1 MSAATRTIR
10 LPAEGRAIGQQFAT
24 QIAIERTRLLYQ
36 GSRLPTLFM
45 LLTGLA
51 CAYLLWSP
59 QESLWLA
66 VWLVWLVLLAVVR
79 LVQVTAFDAAPE
91 QRRAEP
97 RWYRAF
103 LLGAAASG
111 LALAFPVIMLVPAE
125 DFTRQALV
133 YGLIAA
139 AILSAGVA
147 YAVSLPALLTF
158 ALPCLL
164 PTVTY
169 LLLSDAPAQRACGV
183 LAAILGVALL
193 LMAWQ
198 INRLLWC
205 SLLQGFQ
212 NQALLATLEQSKR
225 QTDVLNGRLGREVE
239 QRRRAERRLSD
250 AHDDLERRVAERTR
264 ELDEATRALSSSQE
278 RLTLAL
284 EASELGLWDWNLV
297 SDEVHHSQL
306 REIFGVEEDTAPG
319 MLRYLRTQLH
329 PEDLPELRQA
339 LIAHLKG
346 LTELYVAEYRVRHVD
361 GHWLWVEDRGRA
373 VERDASGRVTRM
385 LGTRRDISVR
395 KIRETDQLLAATVFE
410 AASEGIV
417 ILDPGYRVLAVN
429 GAFSQVTG
437 YQRDEVLGRR
447 VAALSSSRDS
457 QRQYQQIDAEL
468 REHGRWQGELVETR
482 KSGELYPQWLQL
494 NVVRDARGTLRHI
507 VGFFADLSA
516 RRHAE
521 ERLRYLSNYDELTG
535 LANRTLFRERLHEA
549 SQRARQGG
557 RSLALLHIDL
567 DRFKLLNDSLG
578 HEVADQVLRQMAR
591 RLAQAVP
598 EADTLARISGDEF
611 AVLLDSYGSLSALA
625 RSAERLLGKL
635 RKPMDV
641 GGQELVIS
649 ASVGISL
656 LPDNAREIS
665 ALISQANTAM
675 QQAKRLGGNGFQFF
689 TDSLQA
695 STLQRLQL
703 ENQLRKAIDDGQLD
717 VFYQPKLRLADD
729 SLSAAE
735 ALVRWHHP
743 EQGLLAPGAFIG
755 LAEETGLIGV
765 IGEFVLRRAC
775 ADACAWRAR
784 DMDIRV
790 SVNISVHQVRLGNL
804 TSLVRQVLD
813 DSGLPAHL
821 LELELTES
829 QMLDNVETIARSFQQ
844 LRALGV
850 KLAIDDFGTGF
861 SSLSY
866 LKRFPVDVLKI
877 DQSFIRDL
885 SASAEDAAITRA
897 IIAMAHSLE
906 LEVVAEGVEEQ
917 AQLDFLKAHG
927 CDEIQGYLIARPLA
941 VDAFVALLEEQ
952 RRD

>member
-1 MSAATRTIR
+1 R
-10 LPAEGRAIGQQFAT
+10 
-24 QIAIERTRLLYQ
+24 
-36 GSRLPTLFM
+36 
-45 LLTGLA
+45 
-51 CAYLLWSP
+51 
-59 QESLWLA
+59 
-66 VWLVWLVLLAVVR
+66 
-79 LVQVTAFDAAPE
+79 
-91 QRRAEP
+91 
-97 RWYRAF
+97 
-103 LLGAAASG
+103 
-111 LALAFPVIMLVPAE
+111 
-125 DFTRQALV
+125 
-133 YGLIAA
+133 
-139 AILSAGVA
+139 
-147 YAVSLPALLTF
+147 
-158 ALPCLL
+158 
-164 PTVTY
+164 
-169 LLLSDAPAQRACGV
+169 
-183 LAAILGVALL
+183 
-193 LMAWQ
+193 
-198 INRLLWC
+198 
-205 SLLQGFQ
+205 
-212 NQALLATLEQSKR
+212 
-225 QTDVLNGRLGREVE
+225 
-239 QRRRAERRLSD
+239 
-250 AHDDLERRVAERTR
+250 H
-264 ELDEATRALSSSQE
+264 
-278 RLTLAL
+278 
-284 EASELGLWDWNLV
+284 
-297 SDEVHHSQL
+297 L
-306 REIFGVEEDTAPG
+306 RSH
-319 MLRYLRTQLH
+319 LH
-329 PEDLPELRQA
+329 PEDLPLLRQA
-339 LIAHLKG
+339 LVEHLKG
-346 LTELYVAEYRVRHVD
+346 RTELYVIEYRVRHAD
-361 GHWLWVEDRGRA
+361 GHWLWVEDRGQA
-373 VERDASGRVTRM
+373 VERDTRGRVTRM
-385 LGTRRDISVR
+385 LGTRRDVSAR
-395 KIRETDQLLAATVFE
+395 KAREADQLLAATVFE

-417 ILDPGYRVLAVN
+417 ILDPQYRLLAVN

-437 YQRDEVLGRR
+437 YRRDEVLGRR

-457 QRQYQQIDAEL
+457 LRQYQQIDAEL
-468 REHGRWQGELVETR
+468 REHGRWQGELIETR

-494 NVVRDARGTLRHI
+494 NVVRDARGTLSHI
-507 VGFFADLSA
+507 VGFFADLSS
-516 RRHAE
+516 RRQAE

-578 HEVADQVLRQMAR
+578 HEVADQALRQMAR
-591 RLAQAVP
+591 RLTQAVP

-635 RKPMDV
+635 RKPIDI

-649 ASVGISL
+649 ASLGISL

-675 QQAKRLGGNGFQFF
+675 QQAKRLGGDGFQFF

-695 STLQRLQL
+695 STLERLQL
-703 ENQLRKAIDDGQLD
+703 ENQLRKAIAEGQLD

-729 SLSAAE
+729 SLGAAE

-755 LAEETGLIGV
+755 LAEETGLIGA

-775 ADACAWRAR
+775 ADACTWRAQG
-784 DMDIRV
+784 MEVRV
-790 SVNISVHQVRLGNL
+790 SVNISVHQVRQGNL

-813 DSGLPAHL
+813 DSGLPPHL

-885 SASAEDAAITRA
+885 SATGEDAAITRA

-906 LEVVAEGVEEQ
+906 LEVVAEGVEQQ

-941 VDAFVALLEEQ
+941 VPAFVALLEEQ
-952 RRD
+952 RRG